1 MKIRLFIHL
10 LLCCTLFHA
19 TLFATAK
26 GKDRKQIANADYEL
40 TQPDPE
46 PLRPRPDHYNKPLD
60 QPFLSLDDK
69 KGICGFDMS
78 HYQGRVDWDALA
90 TDPNAGF
97 LYLKA
102 SEGSK
107 LKDNMYNSYYREA
120 RRVGFKIG
128 SYHFFRPNCPAREQF
143 ENFRAVI
150 KGKQQDLI
158 PIIDVEVVS
167 RGVSMYLFY
176 DRLSELLQLVE
187 RETGRKPL
195 IYTGRKFYD
204 KYFSTTKFRGNYKFM
219 IASYTLDEPVL
230 ANNDDFLI
238 WQFTGYGK
246 AKGVKGHIDISRFV
260 RGHTLQEITF

>member
-1 MKIRLFIHL
+1 MTFRLFIHII
-10 LLCCTLFHA
+10 LCCILFHA
-19 TLFATAK
+19 TLFAMAMDK
-26 GKDRKQIANADYEL
+26 ERKTNEDADYGL
-40 TQPDPE
+40 TVPDLQPT
-46 PLRPRPDHYNKPLD
+46 RPRPDHHNKPKD
-60 QPFLSLDDK
+60 QPFLSPDDK
-69 KGICGFDMS
+69 KGISGFDMS

-102 SEGSK
+102 SEGSN
-107 LKDNMYNSYYREA
+107 LKDNMYNTYYREA

-187 RETGRKPL
+187 KETGRKPL

-204 KYFSTTKFRGNYKFM
+204 KHFSETKFHGAYKFM

-230 ANNDDFLI
+230 VNNDDFLI

-260 RGHTLQEITF
+260 RGHTLKEIMF